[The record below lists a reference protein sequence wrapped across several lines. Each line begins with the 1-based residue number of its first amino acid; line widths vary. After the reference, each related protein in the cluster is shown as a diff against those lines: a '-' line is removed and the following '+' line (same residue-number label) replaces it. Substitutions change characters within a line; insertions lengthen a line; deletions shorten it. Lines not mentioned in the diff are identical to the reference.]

1 VRVVH
6 VLSCESVSLP
16 GCESGFITAD
26 LIRKYAD
33 VEGAS
38 FFVCGPQVM
47 YDFCRGELARL
58 DLPRRRVRWE
68 AFGEVKNI
76 ARHPAFPAPAV
87 GRTFRLKAQVNGT
100 SAEVRASATETVLVA
115 LERAGLAPSSQCRSG
130 ECGFCRSLL
139 LAGDIFVVPESDGRR
154 AADKELGHFHP
165 CSSYPLSDLE
175 VRVPRTA

>member
-1 VRVVH
+1 MRVVH

-58 DLPRRRVRWE
+58 DLPRRGGGLRGGFLWR
-68 AFGEVKNI
+68 
-76 ARHPAFPAPAV
+76 RH
-87 GRTFRLKAQVNGT
+87 
-100 SAEVRASATETVLVA
+100 
-115 LERAGLAPSSQCRSG
+115 
-130 ECGFCRSLL
+130 CGWLRNL
-139 LAGDIFVVPESDGRR
+139 R
-154 AADKELGHFHP
+154 
-165 CSSYPLSDLE
+165 
-175 VRVPRTA
+175 